1 MLKNIGSNWFLM
13 AVTGVAT
20 FFLMPFNLMAIG
32 NAQYGIWLVISALT
46 AYLFLLHLGVPMASV
61 RNMTQAIATHDTL
74 LLNRVVASCAVLY
87 VGLGAMVGLLGIP
100 LLVFFEHNYVVPP
113 DMQHAA
119 RWAFCISLV
128 QTAIGFVAFMPYAIL
143 SAYQEFVPKN
153 ALMAAGI
160 VVRIVVNVV
169 LVLLY
174 PNLTMLAVVMLATTV
189 FEMIASWAY
198 VLNKHPEIRPTWT
211 HVSMDTLRGI
221 MGFSAYVFLMALG
234 SQLAFQTSALVI
246 GEAMTP
252 ADVVSFAIPSSLML
266 ILLQF
271 LGGIANVIMP
281 MATTLQTKG
290 DRFALRDVLYKW
302 TKISYGLTWCA
313 GLFLLVFGPA
323 FLQFWIKDAYT
334 PEAGRVLRILMVSYI
349 IFLPIRGV
357 AVPMLMGLG
366 KAKWPTLATLAAG
379 ILNIVLGMIWVR
391 SYGLEGVAWGV
402 FVPNVALSVAMVY
415 LVCRELGISIRDYL
429 AATVPLST
437 IGGFAGLAILG
448 WWHHLWHPAGFFGL
462 GLAGALTV
470 AVCAALWTNLVLR
483 NDPHIAIPTVTNLLR
498 GKLA

>member
-20 FFLMPFNLMAIG
+20 FFLMPFNLAEIG

-61 RNMTQAIATHDTL
+61 RNMAQAIAARDTL
-74 LLNRVVASCAVLY
+74 ALNRVIASCAVLY
-87 VGLGAMVGLLGIP
+87 IGLGALVGLIGIP
-100 LLVFFEHNYVVPP
+100 LLIFFEHNYVVPP
-113 DMQHAA
+113 EMQNAA
-119 RWAFCISLV
+119 RWAFCISLI

-153 ALMAAGI
+153 ALMAAGV
-160 VVRIVVNVV
+160 VVRIVANIV
-169 LVLLY
+169 LVLMY

-189 FEMIASWAY
+189 FELIASWAY
-198 VLNKHPEIRPTWT
+198 VLKKYPEIRPTWS
-211 HVSMDTLRGI
+211 HVRMDTLHGI

-246 GEAMTP
+246 GQAMTA
-252 ADVVSFAIPSSLML
+252 ADVVSFAIPNSLML

-281 MATTLQTKG
+281 MATSLQTKG
-290 DRFALRDVLYKW
+290 DKSALREVLFKW
-302 TKISYGLTWCA
+302 TKISYALTWCA
-313 GLFLLVFGPA
+313 GLFLLVFGPS
-323 FLQFWIKDAYT
+323 FLQFWIKGAYT
-334 PEAGRVLRILMVSYI
+334 PEAGRVLRILMASYL

-379 ILNIVLGMIWVR
+379 VLNIILSMIWVR
-391 SYGLEGVAWGV
+391 SYGIEGVAWGV
-402 FVPNVALSVAMVY
+402 FVPNVALSAVMVY
-415 LVCRELGISIRDYL
+415 LVCRELGVPIREYL
-429 AATVPLST
+429 LATLPLST
-437 IGGFAGLAILG
+437 IGGFAGLAVLG
-448 WWHHLWHPAGFFGL
+448 WWHHIWHPNGFFGL
-462 GLAGALTV
+462 GIAGALTV
-470 AVCAALWTNLVLR
+470 AVCAALWTTLVLR
-483 NDPHIAIPTVTNLLR
+483 NDPHIAVPTVSNLLR